1 MKLPA
6 AWAQG
11 SFNLTQR
18 PEQIPMQTAQI
29 PEKLYFKIGE
39 VAKLTRVK
47 PYVLRYWESEFRI
60 ISPKKSLAKQRVY
73 TKRDIHLILD
83 IKRLLYKE
91 KFTLEGAKKR
101 IKEIQAE
108 AAKQLDLPFSDKK
121 YQGALKS
128 IKKELSAIRKLLD

>member
-1 MKLPA
+1 
-6 AWAQG
+6 
-11 SFNLTQR
+11 
-18 PEQIPMQTAQI
+18 MQTAQI

>member
-1 MKLPA
+1 
-6 AWAQG
+6 
-11 SFNLTQR
+11 
-18 PEQIPMQTAQI
+18 MQTAQI
-29 PEKLYFKIGE
+29 PSKLYFKIGE

-60 ISPKKSLAKQRVY
+60 ISPRKSLAKQRVY

-108 AAKQLDLPFSDKK
+108 GAKQLDLPFNDKK

-128 IKKELSAIRKLLD
+128 IKKELNAIRKLLD